1 MVTGRMRG
9 ILRRGRPEAAAPAH
23 EPERQ
28 RIVDAPPIDIAPN
41 DPALA
46 YFQGAGGAV
55 ALDDLQLDSPAV
67 REMRAAGIKMVVPLI
82 SQGEL
87 IGLLNLGPRLSEQ
100 EYSSDD
106 RQLLEKLAAQAA
118 PAVRVAQL
126 VREQEAD
133 VRARERIEQELR
145 VAQLIQQQFLPK
157 ELPRLQG
164 WHVAAFYRAAQEV
177 GGDFYDFF
185 ELPEGKIGI
194 VVGDVTGHGVP
205 AALVMATTRSLIR
218 SDAPRQVSPSAVLE
232 RANEFLES
240 DIPANMFVT
249 CLYAVLEPA
258 TGRLRFANAGHDLPY
273 VRRPD
278 GLVVELRATGMP
290 LGAMPGMRYDD
301 KEATLAPGDVLLLHS
316 DGVAEAH
323 DPGREMF
330 GFPRMRQ
337 LMTGHADGQELID
350 GLLEALHRFTG
361 DGWEQEDDIT
371 LVTLVRGADVRTE
384 QTGGADVRTGE
395 IGTAGAGAGR
405 VLAEFELPSEPGNE
419 RAVMERVADA
429 VRPLG
434 MAGKTLE
441 RLKTAVSETAMN
453 AIEHGNELR
462 AELPV
467 GVRVEQRDG
476 RVVISISDEGGAK
489 EIPEAETPDLEAK
502 LAGLQKPRGWGLFLI
517 KNMVDEM
524 NVSSDGVRHTVE
536 LVFDLAKATKGGP
549 DAGADRR

>member
-1 MVTGRMRG
+1 MSTVTGRLRG
-9 ILRRGRPEAAAPAH
+9 MLGRGRPVPAAATRDA
-23 EPERQ
+23 ERARAAETQ
-28 RIVDAPPIDIAPN
+28 AIDIAPN

-46 YFQGAGGAV
+46 YFQSAGGAV
-55 ALDDLQLDSPAV
+55 SIDGLELDSPAV
-67 REMRAAGIKMVVPLI
+67 SEMRAAGVKIVVPLI

-106 RQLLEKLAAQAA
+106 RQLLEKLASQAA

-157 ELPRLQG
+157 HLPRIPG
-164 WHVAAFYRAAQEV
+164 WQVAAFYRAAQEV

-218 SDAPRQVSPSAVLE
+218 SDAPRLVSPSAVLE
-232 RANEFLES
+232 RANDFLDS

-258 TGRLRFANAGHDLPY
+258 TGKLRFANAGHDLPY
-273 VRRPD
+273 VRTAN
-278 GLVVELRATGMP
+278 GTVMELRATGMP
-290 LGAMPGMRYDD
+290 LGAMPGMRYDE
-301 KEATLAPGDVLLLHS
+301 KEATLSPGDVLLLHS

-323 DPGREMF
+323 GPSREMF

-337 LMTGHADGQELID
+337 LMAGHTQGQKLID
-350 GLLEALHRFTG
+350 GLLDALHRFTG
-361 DGWEQEDDIT
+361 EAWAQEDDIT
-371 LVTLVRGADVRTE
+371 LVTLVRSADVRS
-384 QTGGADVRTGE
+384 GDLLAD
-395 IGTAGAGAGR
+395 
-405 VLAEFELPSEPGNE
+405 FEMPSSPGNE
-419 RAVMERVADA
+419 RAVMDRVVEA
-429 VRPLG
+429 VRPL
-434 MAGKTLE
+434 AIEPKTLE

-453 AIEHGNELR
+453 AIEHGNQQR
-462 AELPV
+462 PELPV
-467 GVRVEQRDG
+467 TVRVTARDSK
-476 RVVISISDEGGAK
+476 VAIAISDLGGAN
-489 EIPEAETPDLEAK
+489 EIPEAETPDIEAK

-524 NVSSDGVRHTVE
+524 NVASDGNRHTVE
-536 LVFDLAKATKGGP
+536 LVFDLAKAAKGGQ
-549 DAGADRR
+549 